1 MHEIEVLTSEGKK
14 TETVYTV
21 RDFPKSRI
29 LYCPTV
35 RKKKINYIN
44 SINAF
49 DIETTTIKG
58 KTAADSFSFMHTF
71 QVALNETTVILGHT
85 WEEFDLLLNSL
96 RETLNLS
103 YNNRLVFYVHNLAYE
118 FQFMKEFIKI
128 DNMFAKDK
136 RRPLY
141 IHCDGIEFRC
151 SYFLTNMSLSEFLT
165 KTPGVKY
172 LKNSGDDYNY
182 EKLRYPD
189 TPQTMVEQSYEYCD
203 VRGLCEGLRIQFFGE
218 HTIAD
223 IPLTSTGFVRSDCRE
238 AMKKNPA
245 NREKFLEKALTLDQY
260 KLCRDAFRGGNCH
273 ANRYYAGKK
282 LINVHSYDETSAYIA
297 AIFRFKY
304 PASAFKGIEIKTE
317 SELLKLSNKYCLV
330 MEIDMFDISIKDNI
344 PVPYIDYSHCKKVYK
359 SENDNGRVLK
369 ASYIKYICT
378 NVDFEIIK
386 KQYYIS
392 RINIIKCIYAE
403 KDYLPIEFLEKVLSF
418 FDGKTKLKNVDPLL
432 YMKSKNK
439 LNATYGMMVT
449 DILNQIVEYIDG
461 KWKVGEESEQ
471 KLLEKYYNSRNSF
484 LSYQDGVF
492 VTAYSRYLLQ
502 QAIDRI
508 GEDVVYVD
516 TDSVKYIGDHEDV
529 FNDLNAYIETLK
541 VNSSQIRI
549 SSKDNTGNEYTLGIW
564 EREPDY
570 LEFKTLG
577 AKKYAYTTAKHGFG
591 ITIAG
596 VNKSDG
602 ARIIGSLDNF
612 KLSAVYKN
620 KTIDGKKYRIGRTDT
635 HYTDLAPQTVTI
647 DGHTFTT
654 ASYISIADSDYTMK
668 ITKEYLKLIKN
679 NLQ

>member
-1 MHEIEVLTSEGKK
+1 MHEIEVLTSEGRS

-21 RDFPKSRI
+21 HDFPEACIS
-29 LYCPTV
+29 YCPTV

-49 DIETTTIKG
+49 DIETTTIEG

-71 QVALNETTVILGHT
+71 QVALNETTVIFGHT
-85 WEEFDLLLNSL
+85 WEEFTELLNKL
-96 RETLNLS
+96 RKTLNLS
-103 YNNRLVFYVHNLAYE
+103 YSNRLVFYVHNLAYE
-118 FQFMKEFIKI
+118 FQFMKDFITI
-128 DNMFAKDK
+128 NNMFSKAK

-151 SYFLTNMSLSEFLT
+151 SYFLTNMSLAEFSA

-172 LKNSGDDYNY
+172 LKNSGDDYDY

-189 TPQTMVEQSYEYCD
+189 TPQTMIEQSYEYCD
-203 VRGLCEGLRIQFFGE
+203 VRGLCEGLRIQFFND

-245 NREKFLEKALTLDQY
+245 NREKFLEKALTLTDY
-260 KLCRDAFRGGNCH
+260 KLCREAFRGGNCH
-273 ANRYYAGKK
+273 ANRKHAGKK
-282 LINVHSYDETSAYIA
+282 LSNIHSYDETSAYIA
-297 AIFRFKY
+297 AMFRFKY
-304 PASAFKGIEIKTE
+304 PSSQFREIEIKTE
-317 SELLKLSNKYCLV
+317 AELLLYSNKYCLV
-330 MEIDMFDISIKDNI
+330 MEIDLFDLEIKDSTPI
-344 PVPYIDYSHCKKVYK
+344 PYIDYSHCKKVYN
-359 SENDNGRVLK
+359 SVNDNGRVLR
-369 ASYIKYICT
+369 ASYIKYTCT

-386 KQYYIS
+386 RQY
-392 RINIIKCIYAE
+392 NIEKITVCKCIYAE

-449 DILNQIVEYIDG
+449 DILNQRVEYIEG
-461 KWKVGEESEQ
+461 KWTISEDSEDR
-471 KLLEKYYNSRNSF
+471 LLEKYYNSRNSF

-492 VTAYSRYLLQ
+492 VTAYARHLLQ
-502 QAIDRI
+502 QPIDRI
-508 GEDVVYVD
+508 GDDVVYVD
-516 TDSVKYIGDHEDV
+516 TDSVKYIGEHEDV
-529 FNDLNAYIETLK
+529 FNDLNSYIDTLK
-541 VNSSQIRI
+541 NTLKIRI
-549 SSKDNTGNEYTLGIW
+549 SSKDNDGNEYTLGIW

-596 VNKSDG
+596 VNKTDG
-602 ARIIGSLDNF
+602 AVIIGTIDNF
-612 KLSAVYKN
+612 KLSSVYKN

-635 HYTDLAPQTVTI
+635 HYTDIKPQTVTI

-654 ASYISIADSDYTMK
+654 ASYISIVDSEYTMK

>member
-1 MHEIEVLTSEGKK
+1 MHEIEVLTSEGRS

-21 RDFPKSRI
+21 HDFPESCI
-29 LYCPTV
+29 SYCPTV

-71 QVALNETTVILGHT
+71 QVALNETTVIFGHT
-85 WEEFDLLLNSL
+85 WEDFTLLLNKL
-96 RETLNLS
+96 RKTLNLS
-103 YNNRLVFYVHNLAYE
+103 YSNRLVFYVHNLAYE
-118 FQFMKEFIKI
+118 FQFIKDFISI
-128 DNMFAKDK
+128 DNMFSKAK

-141 IHCDGIEFRC
+141 IHCEGIEFRC
-151 SYFLTNMSLSEFLT
+151 SYFLTNMSLAEFLI

-172 LKNSGDDYNY
+172 LKNSGDDYDY

-189 TPQTMVEQSYEYCD
+189 TPQTMIEQSYEYCD
-203 VRGLCEGLRIQFFGE
+203 VRGLCEGLRIQFFSDY
-218 HTIAD
+218 TMAD

-245 NREKFLEKALTLDQY
+245 NREKFLEKALTLSDY
-260 KLCRDAFRGGNCH
+260 KLCREAFRGGNCH
-273 ANRYYAGKK
+273 ANREHAGKK
-282 LINVHSYDETSAYIA
+282 LINIHSYDETSAYIA
-297 AIFRFKY
+297 AMFRFKY
-304 PASAFKGIEIKTE
+304 PSSQFREIEIKTE
-317 SELLKLSNKYCLV
+317 AELLLYSNKYCLV
-330 MEIDMFDISIKDNI
+330 MEIDLFELEIKDRTPI
-344 PVPYIDYSHCKKVYK
+344 PYIDYSHCKKIYK
-359 SENDNGRVLK
+359 SENDNGRVLR
-369 ASYIKYICT
+369 ASYIKYTCT

-386 KQYYIS
+386 RQYKIEK
-392 RINIIKCIYAE
+392 ITVCKCIYAE

-418 FDGKTKLKNVDPLL
+418 FDGKTKLKNIDPLL

-449 DILNQIVEYIDG
+449 DILNQLVEYIDN
-461 KWKVGEESEQ
+461 KWEVGEESEQ

-492 VTAYSRYLLQ
+492 VTAYARHLLQ

-508 GEDVVYVD
+508 GDDVVYVD
-516 TDSVKYIGDHEDV
+516 TDSVKYIGDHEYV
-529 FNDLNAYIETLK
+529 FNDLNSYIDTLK
-541 VNSSQIRI
+541 NTLKIRI
-549 SSKDNTGNEYTLGIW
+549 SSKDNDGNEYTLGIW
-564 EREPDY
+564 EKEPDY

-577 AKKYAYTTAKHGFG
+577 AKKYAYTTEKHGFG

-596 VNKSDG
+596 VNKTDG
-602 ARIIGSLDNF
+602 AVIISSLDNF

-620 KTIDGKKYRIGRTDT
+620 KIIDGKKYRIGRTDT
-635 HYTDLAPQTVTI
+635 HYTDLLPQTVTI

-654 ASYISIADSDYTMK
+654 ASYISIVDSEYTMK